1 MKIYSQQKKI
11 LIIKFGGL
19 GDVILSLNAIYS
31 IFNHHNKCKMI
42 LLTEEPYDKLLYN
55 SNWFEKIFTIR
66 RSLFYFLDLSKIK
79 NEIDPS
85 EFDFVYDLQTSK
97 RSSSYLKI
105 FLKTNAI
112 TNGIGK
118 YAKIPHLHKDRN
130 KMHTLVR
137 QKSQIKLSKVD
148 YLSKIDVN
156 WLFESKFKIPK
167 NKYVIIVPGGSK
179 KRLNK
184 RIPLEIFL
192 KITNFLLKSGF
203 QVLIIGSEDD
213 LNVCNLIAS
222 FYPEVINYCNKTD
235 FFDIGKLS
243 LKSSLSIGN
252 DTGPMHLISKGGKKT
267 IVLFT
272 KFSNPQLCKPVGK
285 NVSTFIYSN
294 DDDKFYKK
302 IILKIKNNLSL

>member
-1 MKIYSQQKKI
+1 MKICSQQKKI

-19 GDVILSLNAIYS
+19 GDVVLSLNAIYS
-31 IFNHHNKCKMI
+31 IFYHHNKCKMF
-42 LLTEEPYDKLLYN
+42 LLTEEPYDKLLSS
-55 SNWFEKIFTIR
+55 SNLFKKIFTIK
-66 RSLFYFLDLSKIK
+66 RSLFYFLDHLKIK

-105 FLKTNAI
+105 FSKTNAI

-118 YAKIPHLHKDRN
+118 YAKIPHLNNGRN

-137 QKSQIKLSKVD
+137 QKSQIKLSKVS
-148 YLSKIDVN
+148 YLSKFDMK
-156 WLFESKFKIPK
+156 WLFKSKFKVPK
-167 NKYVIIVPGGSK
+167 TKYVMIVPGGSK

-184 RIPLEIFL
+184 RIPAEIFL
-192 KITNFLLKSGF
+192 KITDFLIKSGF
-203 QVLIIGSEDD
+203 KVLIIGSKDD
-213 LNVCNLIAS
+213 LKVCNLIES
-222 FYPEVINYCNKTD
+222 FYPDVINCCNKTD

-285 NVSTFIYSN
+285 NVSSFIYSN
-294 DDDKFYKK
+294 DDDRFYKK
-302 IILKIKNNLSL
+302 IIFKVKKNLIL

>member
-1 MKIYSQQKKI
+1 MKICSQQKKI

-19 GDVILSLNAIYS
+19 GDVILSLDAIYS
-31 IFNHHNKCKMI
+31 IFNHHKKCKMF
-42 LLTEEPYDKLLYN
+42 LLTEEPYDKLLSN
-55 SNWFEKIFTIR
+55 SNLFKKIFTIR
-66 RSLFYFLDLSKIK
+66 RSLFYFLDLFKIK
-79 NEIDPS
+79 NKIDPN

-105 FLKTNAI
+105 FSKTNAI

-118 YAKIPHLHKDRN
+118 YAKIPHLNKDRN
-130 KMHTLVR
+130 KMHTLAR

-148 YLSKIDVN
+148 YLTKFDIK
-156 WLFESKFKIPK
+156 WLFKSKFKIPK
-167 NKYVIIVPGGSK
+167 TKYVIIVPGGSK

-184 RIPLEIFL
+184 RIPEEIFL
-192 KITNFLLKSGF
+192 KITDFLIKSGF

-213 LNVCNLIAS
+213 LKVCNLIES
-222 FYPEVINYCNKTD
+222 FYPDVINCCNKTD

-252 DTGPMHLISKGGKKT
+252 DTGPMHLISKGCKKT

-294 DDDKFYKK
+294 DNDRFYKK
-302 IILKIKNNLSL
+302 IIFKIKKILIL